1 MKNKEEFLYFFKKI
15 LGFFEKV
22 YMNRRTHITSF
33 IIYIYVVFCVL
44 RFIYT
49 FFYFLLYFFKKVM
62 KKYNK
67 NIILKRV
74 NINNEK
80 KP

>member
-33 IIYIYVVFCVL
+33 IYIYIYIYVVFVGD
-44 RFIYT
+44 YT
-49 FFYFLLYFFKKVM
+49 FYISQMIYFLKHNFKQFKQ
-62 KKYNK
+62 
-67 NIILKRV
+67 
-74 NINNEK
+74 
-80 KP
+80 